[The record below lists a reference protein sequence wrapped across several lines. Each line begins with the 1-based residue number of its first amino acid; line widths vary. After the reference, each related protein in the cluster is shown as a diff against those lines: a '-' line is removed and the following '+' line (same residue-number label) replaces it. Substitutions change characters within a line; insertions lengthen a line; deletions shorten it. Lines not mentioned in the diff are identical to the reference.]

1 MEPGTPPTIR
11 IFDTIRKF
19 IDSGI
24 KCCIN
29 IDPIIPF
36 ITDGEEHVGSI
47 VDNCQQ
53 LGLRYI
59 SGSVLRLRHDIW
71 ARIKEILELFGISWA
86 IREYERI
93 YGFQEPFFHE
103 KNLSANRTYIDKVVN
118 NLKDEISK
126 RNIAF
131 GFDQLIEQITQ
142 LRQGYKISLKQ
153 CKMSEFV

>member
-1 MEPGTPPTIR
+1 MEPGTPPTAR
-11 IFDTIRKF
+11 IFGTIRKF

-24 KCCIN
+24 NCCIN

-36 ITDGEEHVGSI
+36 ITDGEEQIGSI

-71 ARIKEILELFGISWA
+71 ARIREILKLFRISWA

-103 KNLSANRTYIDKVVN
+103 NNLSASRTYTDKVLN

-131 GFDQLIEQITQ
+131 GFNQLIEQITQ
-142 LRQGYKISLKQ
+142 PRQVCAISLKQ
-153 CKMSEFV
+153 RKMSEFV